1 MKILKLEIKFLKY
14 KDLLRKSTS
23 ISQEKH
29 IVKKKL
35 IIFKYSPRYFQML

>member
-14 KDLLRKSTS
+14 KDLLRN
-23 ISQEKH
+23 

-35 IIFKYSPRYFQML
+35 IIFKYSPKYFQML

>member
-14 KDLLRKSTS
+14 KDLLRKS